1 MSLTSYIKENKSY
14 DYIRTTHAGE
24 ILLEHG
30 KEIDSILY
38 KFNKYAFGSI
48 NNNVDIN
55 IYESNENIEFTL
67 EEQSASNEL
76 LIYIAEECIES
87 LQNELIVCKHIL
99 RDDVE
104 SINENLL
111 DTFKS
116 VKNYIGEITGKAKT
130 KALEYA
136 NAIKEKM
143 KDLGEFITML
153 IKNTIKTVADMVEK
167 LMTILEKMNC
177 TISALF
183 EKIGF
188 DKKEAELSWD
198 ELTKENIEKIKNDP
212 KIIDKFKVYGEFEKV
227 SEELKNDKELIVE
240 VKFFKKKQ
248 KNEEEPEKEG
258 TAINQNK
265 NAKGWKG
272 ALWKACKQLFWWATV
287 CVAIP
292 GVVAAFFPGTFL
304 ALLVSLACKLAWSGY
319 KIFKLW
325 GQFKKVKSEW
335 KTYDKKTKWI
345 SAVSLVLT
353 VIAIAIN
360 IGTIASTAGKVLDA
374 FAKTGGNLMAQANL
388 GIQPDV
394 LTRGFAA
401 IVKTIKDGGSI
412 GENFKDITSAFAQEL
427 HINVAKTVNTVVK
440 KGQSAQEFLKDNDY
454 ISKVFKNSNH
464 PWDELKDKGLQVG
477 AKKIASTVQKFS
489 DSDSLDMLFDGA
501 EKGIGKKLAGFAQKY
516 MDATGSPN
524 PIQGIGTAV
533 NKTLNLMNSNAGALC
548 PAKMSA
554 GFVKWLIQNHP
565 DEMGVNGLCTIIG
578 STAEVATTITQTLDI
593 VTAATDM
600 LLTIP
605 AVQFVP
611 EYNGGFRIR
620 LGEKGSKNYVY
631 EVGKDDVRQVNKSD
645 HKNDYEDIKKIIVD
659 KNVEDRKNILEASK
673 KEDNNEDIKNKL
685 EEFKKNFENNIDSGE
700 CILIYGKRVKEDVNE
715 SYISLHDYL
724 IMEGTTVAQI
734 QKNLFDQEYDKSPE
748 KSSNSSTSIY
758 HYLYEPFKYWNK
770 QLAAK
775 KSGKKAGEEI
785 DASGTK
791 ANTSHGEE
799 LVSLGKKI
807 LNKVFNGEYI
817 SSDEYKLIVSLY
829 LGQKGQKFGPIIG
842 DATKDN
848 PESIKDGR
856 LNDLFVRIIELTK
869 KLKENKGSKLDG
881 KNGQANS
888 EIKLLY
894 DSIIRILSH
903 VKDWEI
909 DVKNKKVTSLK
920 IQVSDENAK
929 KAAEQLKKRAKEKL
943 PDDNISTK
951 DVTDSVENNKD
962 IPDEL
967 KDEIINVVKTSR
979 NETESEEDTSTDKHI
994 EGEDN
999 DNKPDDNKPDDTSS
1013 NDESDDKD
1021 KKPIMLL
1028 IYGYGKDL
1036 ANADKNGPRKEPY
1049 SMKGLFNTCE
1059 FMTITKGTSINNLKK
1074 LFGGI
1079 FNKQISEVYNVI
1091 VDKPCNDDKNLYDK
1105 KDNDT
1110 ERPDLAN
1117 LTNQEATKLINKK
1130 EEGEKLVEQNGK
1142 VSAAETPKEKEQL
1155 KKLHDTNNEAV
1166 ENDKDLQSKLNEIN
1180 PDLVDKDG
1188 NLNKEEWDRTNDI
1201 LSEYQLSKHKEKS
1214 HKGFFGRMWD
1224 SIKKF
1229 FSGGD
1234 DSSNK
1239 HHKYTEKELDRLAE
1253 LIAEKVKKKMKTEK
1267 TNESY
1272 EDIIFNQRKSL
1283 AQYIK
1288 ENIK

>member
-1 MSLTSYIKENKSY
+1 MSLTSYIKENKSH
-14 DYIRTTHAGE
+14 DYIRTTHAGG

-38 KFNKYAFGSI
+38 KFNKYAFDSI

-55 IYESNENIEFTL
+55 VYESNENIEFTL
-67 EEQSASNEL
+67 EEQSTSNEL

-99 RDDVE
+99 RDDIE

-136 NAIKEKM
+136 NAIKEKI

-212 KIIDKFKVYGEFEKV
+212 KIIDKFKVYEEFEKV

-292 GVVAAFFPGTFL
+292 GVVVAFFPGTFL
-304 ALLVSLACKLAWSGY
+304 ALLVPLACKLAWSGY

-360 IGTIASTAGKVLDA
+360 ISTIASTAGKVLDA
-374 FAKTGGNLMAQANL
+374 FAKTGGNLMANANL

-412 GENFKDITSAFAQEL
+412 GENFKDITAAFAQEL

-454 ISKVFKNSNH
+454 ISKIFKNSNH
-464 PWDELKDKGLQVG
+464 PWQELEDKGLQVG
-477 AKKIASTVQKFS
+477 ASKIASTVQKFN
-489 DSDSLDMLFDGA
+489 DSDSLEMLFDGA
-501 EKGIGKKLAGFAQKY
+501 ERGIGKKLAGFAQKY

-524 PIQGIGTAV
+524 PIQGIGTVV
-533 NKTLNLMNSNAGALC
+533 NKGLNLMNSNAGALC

-578 STAEVATTITQTLDI
+578 STAEVTTTITQTLDI

-659 KNVEDRKNILEASK
+659 KNVEDMKNILDASK
-673 KEDNNEDIKNKL
+673 KEDNNEDIENKL
-685 EEFKKNFENNIDSGE
+685 EKFKKIFEKNIDSGE
-700 CILIYGKRVKEDVNE
+700 CILIYGKRIKEDTNE
-715 SYISLHDYL
+715 SYISLSKFISESLHNQYINEAIDISDLKIDLSKNSNDLSKKELLTNLEKLKGFFLLRAFNHKNDKL
-724 IMEGTTVAQI
+724 IKLET
-734 QKNLFDQEYDKSPE
+734 
-748 KSSNSSTSIY
+748 
-758 HYLYEPFKYWNK
+758 
-770 QLAAK
+770 
-775 KSGKKAGEEI
+775 SGK
-785 DASGTK
+785 TK
-791 ANTSHGEE
+791 KEREDNTKEVKMS
-799 LVSLGKKI
+799 
-807 LNKVFNGEYI
+807 Y
-817 SSDEYKLIVSLY
+817 D
-829 LGQKGQKFGPIIG
+829 
-842 DATKDN
+842 
-848 PESIKDGR
+848 
-856 LNDLFVRIIELTK
+856 ELTK
-869 KLKENKGSKLDG
+869 AINSLFGTLGDG
-881 KNGQANS
+881 KT
-888 EIKLLY
+888 
-894 DSIIRILSH
+894 
-903 VKDWEI
+903 VKDTATAAKYI
-909 DVKNKKVTSLK
+909 LGPFFKNYGV
-920 IQVSDENAK
+920 D
-929 KAAEQLKKRAKEKL
+929 
-943 PDDNISTK
+943 
-951 DVTDSVENNKD
+951 
-962 IPDEL
+962 DEL
-967 KDEIINVVKTSR
+967 KAGDYWRLFFNISLLSNLLKSDKHKDDDSDNNKTKMAENWDFIKSLLKNTIKKAENVSHEDLKKIEPVANDINII
-979 NETESEEDTSTDKHI
+979 DDSTDKLI
-994 EGEDN
+994 EGEDDEN
-999 DNKPDDNKPDDTSS
+999 KSDNKSDDTS
-1013 NDESDDKD
+1013 DESDDEE

-1074 LFGGI
+1074 LFGDI

-1091 VDKPCNDDKNLYDK
+1091 ADKPCNDDKNLYDK

-1130 EEGEKLVEQNGK
+1130 EEGEKLVELKGK

-1155 KKLHDTNNEAV
+1155 KKLHETNNEAV

-1253 LIAEKVKKKMKTEK
+1253 LIAEKVKKKLKKEK

-1272 EDIIFNQRKSL
+1272 EDIVFNQRKSL
-1283 AQYIK
+1283 TQYIA
-1288 ENIK
+1288 EHRNI

>member
-14 DYIRTTHAGE
+14 DYIRTTHAGG

-38 KFNKYAFGSI
+38 KFNKYAFDSI

-55 IYESNENIEFTL
+55 VYESNENIEFTL

-136 NAIKEKM
+136 NAIKEKI

-167 LMTILEKMNC
+167 LMGILEKMNC

-292 GVVAAFFPGTFL
+292 GVVVAFFPGTFL
-304 ALLVSLACKLAWSGY
+304 ALLVPLACKLAWSGY

-374 FAKTGGNLMAQANL
+374 FAKTGGNLMAHANL

-454 ISKVFKNSNH
+454 ISKIFKNSNH

-477 AKKIASTVQKFS
+477 AKKMASTVQKFS
-489 DSDSLDMLFDGA
+489 DSDSLDMLFDGS
-501 EKGIGKKLAGFAQKY
+501 EGGIGKKLAGFAQEY
-516 MDATGSPN
+516 RNATGSPN
-524 PIQGIGTAV
+524 PIQSIGTAV

-645 HKNDYEDIKKIIVD
+645 HKNDYKDIKKIIVD
-659 KNVEDRKNILEASK
+659 KNVDDMKNILEASK

-685 EEFKKNFENNIDSGE
+685 EEFKKNFEKNIDSGE

-715 SYISLHDYL
+715 SYISLNKFISESLHNQYINESIDISDLKIDLSKNSNDLSKKELLTNLEKLKGFFLLRAVDHKNDKL
-724 IMEGTTVAQI
+724 IKLET
-734 QKNLFDQEYDKSPE
+734 
-748 KSSNSSTSIY
+748 
-758 HYLYEPFKYWNK
+758 
-770 QLAAK
+770 
-775 KSGKKAGEEI
+775 SGK
-785 DASGTK
+785 TK
-791 ANTSHGEE
+791 KERE
-799 LVSLGKKI
+799 
-807 LNKVFNGEYI
+807 
-817 SSDEYKLIVSLY
+817 
-829 LGQKGQKFGPIIG
+829 
-842 DATKDN
+842 DN
-848 PESIKDGR
+848 AKEVEMSYD
-856 LNDLFVRIIELTK
+856 ELTK
-869 KLKENKGSKLDG
+869 AINSLFGPLGDG
-881 KNGQANS
+881 KTVKNTATAAKYILGPFFKKYGVEDELKSGDYWRLFFNISLLSNLLKSKKYKGDDS
-888 EIKLLY
+888 ENNKEKI
-894 DSIIRILSH
+894 
-903 VKDWEI
+903 VKDWDFI
-909 DVKNKKVTSLK
+909 KSLLKNTIKSAEEVTHE
-920 IQVSDENAK
+920 D
-929 KAAEQLKKRAKEKL
+929 LKKIEPVANDINII
-943 PDDNISTK
+943 DD
-951 DVTDSVENNKD
+951 
-962 IPDEL
+962 
-967 KDEIINVVKTSR
+967 
-979 NETESEEDTSTDKHI
+979 STDAPI
-994 EGEDN
+994 EGN
-999 DNKPDDNKPDDTSS
+999 DESDKNDKKSNDISS
-1013 NDESDDKD
+1013 NDESDDKE

-1036 ANADKNGPRKEPY
+1036 ANADKNGPRKDPY

-1074 LFGGI
+1074 LFGDI

-1091 VDKPCNDDKNLYDK
+1091 ADKPCNDDKNLYDK

-1130 EEGEKLVEQNGK
+1130 EEGEKLVEQKGK

-1155 KKLHDTNNEAV
+1155 KKLHETNNEAV

-1234 DSSNK
+1234 DSNNK
-1239 HHKYTEKELDRLAE
+1239 RHKYTEKELDRLAE
-1253 LIAEKVKKKMKTEK
+1253 LIAEKVKKKLKKEK

-1272 EDIIFNQRKSL
+1272 EDIVFNQRKSL
-1283 AQYIK
+1283 TQYIK

>member
-1 MSLTSYIKENKSY
+1 MSLTSYIKENRSY
-14 DYIRTTHAGE
+14 DYIRTTHAGG

-38 KFNKYAFGSI
+38 KFNKYAFDSI
-48 NNNVDIN
+48 NNNVDDIN
-55 IYESNENIEFTL
+55 VYESNENIEFTL

-136 NAIKEKM
+136 NAIKEKI
-143 KDLGEFITML
+143 KELGEFITML

-167 LMTILEKMNC
+167 LMGILEKMNC

-212 KIIDKFKVYGEFEKV
+212 KIIDKFKVYGEFEKI
-227 SEELKNDKELIVE
+227 SEELKTDKNLILEL
-240 VKFFKKKQ
+240 FGKK
-248 KNEEEPEKEG
+248 KNEEEPEREG
-258 TAINQNK
+258 TAINQNEK
-265 NAKGWKG
+265 AKGWK
-272 ALWKACKQLFWWATV
+272 AMLWKACKQLFWWATV

-292 GVVAAFFPGTFL
+292 GVVVAFFPGTFL
-304 ALLVSLACKLAWSGY
+304 ALLVPLACKLAWSGY

-335 KTYDKKTKWI
+335 KGYSKAQKWI
-345 SAVSLVLT
+345 AAGSLVLT
-353 VIAIAIN
+353 VVAIAIN

-374 FAKTGGNLMAQANL
+374 FAKTGGNLMAHANL

-412 GENFKDITSAFAQEL
+412 GENFKDITAAFAQEL

-524 PIQGIGTAV
+524 PIQGIGTVV
-533 NKTLNLMNSNAGALC
+533 NKGLNLMNSNAGALC

-600 LLTIP
+600 LMTIP

-611 EYNGGFRIR
+611 ENNGGFRVR

-659 KNVEDRKNILEASK
+659 KNVEDMKNILEASK
-673 KEDNNEDIKNKL
+673 KEDNNEDIENKL
-685 EEFKKNFENNIDSGE
+685 KEFEKNFKKNIDSGE

-715 SYISLHDYL
+715 SYVSLNKFISESLHNQYINEAIDISDLKIDLSKNSNDLSKKELLTNLEKLKGFFLLRAVNHKNDKL
-724 IMEGTTVAQI
+724 IKLET
-734 QKNLFDQEYDKSPE
+734 
-748 KSSNSSTSIY
+748 
-758 HYLYEPFKYWNK
+758 
-770 QLAAK
+770 
-775 KSGKKAGEEI
+775 SGK
-785 DASGTK
+785 TK
-791 ANTSHGEE
+791 KER
-799 LVSLGKKI
+799 
-807 LNKVFNGEYI
+807 
-817 SSDEYKLIVSLY
+817 D
-829 LGQKGQKFGPIIG
+829 
-842 DATKDN
+842 DN
-848 PESIKDGR
+848 AKEVEMSYD
-856 LNDLFVRIIELTK
+856 ELTK
-869 KLKENKGSKLDG
+869 AINSLFGPLGNGKTVKDTATAAKYILGPFFKKYGVEDELKSGDYWRLFFNISLLSNLLKSNKYKDNDFENNKEK
-881 KNGQANS
+881 
-888 EIKLLY
+888 I
-894 DSIIRILSH
+894 
-903 VKDWEI
+903 VKDWDFI
-909 DVKNKKVTSLK
+909 KSLLKNTIKSAEEVTHE
-920 IQVSDENAK
+920 D
-929 KAAEQLKKRAKEKL
+929 LKKIEPVANDINII
-943 PDDNISTK
+943 DDS
-951 DVTDSVENNKD
+951 TDS
-962 IPDEL
+962 P
-967 KDEIINVVKTSR
+967 
-979 NETESEEDTSTDKHI
+979 I
-994 EGEDN
+994 EGNDESDKNDKKSDN
-999 DNKPDDNKPDDTSS
+999 TSS
-1013 NDESDDKD
+1013 NDESDDKE

-1028 IYGYGKDL
+1028 IYGYGKDI
-1036 ANADKNGPRKEPY
+1036 ANADKNGPRKDPY

-1074 LFGGI
+1074 LFGDI

-1091 VDKPCNDDKNLYDK
+1091 ADKPCNDDKNLYDK

-1130 EEGEKLVEQNGK
+1130 EEGEKLVEQKGK

-1155 KKLHDTNNEAV
+1155 KKLHETNNEAV

-1239 HHKYTEKELDRLAE
+1239 RHKYTEKELDRLAE
-1253 LIAEKVKKKMKTEK
+1253 LIAEKVKKKMKKEK
-1267 TNESY
+1267 ANESY
-1272 EDIIFNQRKSL
+1272 ENIVFNQRKSL
-1283 AQYIK
+1283 SQYIK